1 MLELKNVTPKTLE
14 ITSQL
19 SVDIIIPVK
28 EINNY
33 IYEAIPEILNLDYEN
48 FGILV
53 FPDTF
58 DGDEYLTKRIQ
69 QTQNPKPKTQN
80 SASNTQHS
88 TPVTQNSIRKMNKL
102 RPKSCKQGEA
112 LLQDLGFILSCI
124 TVIPLLI
131 HSFKGYVKKPDKAW
145 FFHPIACWITLW
157 EYGCGRLR
165 GFLQVKETSRIGWS
179 Q

>member
-80 SASNTQHS
+80 SKLKTQHPTLNTS
-88 TPVTQNSIRKMNKL
+88 
-102 RPKSCKQGEA
+102 
-112 LLQDLGFILSCI
+112 
-124 TVIPLLI
+124 
-131 HSFKGYVKKPDKAW
+131 HSELNQKN
-145 FFHPIACWITLW
+145 
-157 EYGCGRLR
+157 E
-165 GFLQVKETSRIGWS
+165 
-179 Q
+179 